1 MNETK
6 LLSIGKTAEIL
17 GVHLDTL
24 REWDKEGKLVPIKT
38 FGNHRRYK
46 ISDIE
51 AFCGE
56 IKEKQEDAGVIR
68 VATYARVSSHEQ
80 KQKGDLERQNGRVL
94 AYCVKKEYKVI
105 KSYEEVGSGMSDSRP
120 KLRNLFTL
128 VSEKQIDKVVV
139 EHKDRLTRFNFQ
151 FLEDFFNSYNV
162 KIEWMEEVLG
172 KRYEDE
178 LVEDM
183 LTLMSSFSNKIY
195 GKRSAENRKKKKLE
209 KLAALGGAVP
219 VKVEEITNSVL
230 NTV

>member
-1 MNETK
+1 MNEQK
-6 LLSIGKTAEIL
+6 LLSIGKAAEIL

-46 ISDIE
+46 MSDIE

-56 IKEKQEDAGVIR
+56 IKEKQEDTGVIR

-105 KSYEEVGSGMSDSRP
+105 KSYEEVGSGMSDTRP
-120 KLRNLFTL
+120 KLRNMFNLIRNK
-128 VSEKQIDKVVV
+128 EIDKVIV

-151 FLEDFFNSYNV
+151 FLEDFFSSHNV
-162 KIEWMEEVLG
+162 QIEWMEEVLG

-195 GKRSAENRKKKKLE
+195 GKRSAENRKKKKEE
-209 KLAALGGAVP
+209 KLAMLAQKVP
-219 VKVEEITNSVL
+219 VKVEEISV

>member
-1 MNETK
+1 MNECKK
-6 LLSIGKTAEIL
+6 LLSIGKTAEVL
-17 GVHLDTL
+17 GVHIDTL
-24 REWDKEGKLVPIKT
+24 REWDKEGKLVPVKT
-38 FGNHRRYK
+38 PGNHRRYK
-46 ISDIE
+46 MSDIE

-56 IKEKQEDAGVIR
+56 IKEKTEETGEVR

-80 KQKGDLERQNGRVL
+80 KAKGDLERQNGRVL
-94 AYCVKKEYKVI
+94 AYCVYKVI
-105 KSYEEVGSGMSDSRP
+105 KSYEEVGSGMCDTRA
-120 KLRNLFTL
+120 KLRNLFML
-128 VSEKQIDKVVV
+128 VSEKQIDKVIV

-151 FLEDFFNSYNV
+151 FLEDFFASHNV

-209 KLAALGGAVP
+209 KLALAAQAAAP
-219 VKVEEITNSVL
+219 VEATHE
-230 NTV
+230 